1 MRFTPQFLDELRA
14 RLPVS
19 EVVGR
24 RVKLKKAGREWKG
37 LSPFQQE
44 KSPSFTVNDQKG
56 FYHDFSS
63 GKHGDIITFLMETE
77 GVGFTEAVERLA
89 AMAGLPLPAVTPD
102 AARHEQRRKTL
113 YDVMELAAKFFA
125 ETLASRLG
133 AKARG
138 YLADRAISP
147 ATQVQFRIGYA
158 PGEKYALKEYL
169 GSQGIPVEDMVE
181 AGLLIAADDIPVP
194 YDRFRDRVMF
204 PITDVRGRVIA
215 FGGRALEKDVAAK
228 YLNSPETPLF
238 HKGDN
243 LYNLAAARLAT
254 HNGSPLVV
262 VEGYVDVI
270 AMVGAGFPASV
281 APLGTALTE
290 NQLALLWKMA
300 DEPILCFDGDRA
312 GQKAAWRA
320 ADLALP
326 HLAPGKS
333 LRFALLPEGQDPDD
347 LVRSGGRAAIE
358 EVIGA
363 ARGLADVIWSREIEG
378 GTFATPERR
387 AALEK
392 RIGELANG
400 IRDEVV
406 RRYYRQDLSER
417 LQRSFAPEAGRG
429 GGYARGGYRGGPAG
443 NYGRESAWRFGSRGP
458 FTPGA
463 AGRFGGRPAASAG
476 SQTINRGPY
485 QAASAQLATSPIMR
499 GQRSAMSRR
508 EALILQSL
516 INHPWLLHDHLEQV
530 AALELAHPEAHKLRA
545 GIIAAFANEH
555 HHSPEPSEQSEK
567 MRADLEAGGFSQG
580 LQRVEGAIT
589 TSAVWGAQAGA
600 AREDVLSTWHQLVSL
615 HRQWHSLLREL
626 KDAELALGE
635 EASEANLVWLR
646 DVKARMAEMD
656 GTEALIEGFGESSG
670 RFQRSV

>member
-24 RVKLKKAGREWKG
+24 RVKLKKAGKEWKG

-63 GKHGDIITFLMETE
+63 GKHGDVISFLMETE

-89 AMAGLPLPAVTPD
+89 AMAGMALPAATPD

-113 YDVMELAAKFFA
+113 HDVMELAAKFFA
-125 ETLASRLG
+125 DTLASRTG

-138 YLADRAISP
+138 YLGDRAISP
-147 ATQVQFRIGYA
+147 AVQLQFRLGYA
-158 PGEKYALKEYL
+158 PGERFALKEHL
-169 GSQGIPVEDMVE
+169 GALGVSTEDMVE
-181 AGLLIAADDIPVP
+181 AGLLVAGEDIPVP

-215 FGGRALEKDVAAK
+215 FGGRALEKDVPAK

-243 LYNLAAARLAT
+243 LYNLASARQAT
-254 HNGSPLVV
+254 HNGSPLIV

-270 AMVGAGFPASV
+270 AMVTAGFGGAV

-312 GQKAAWRA
+312 GQKAAFRA

-326 HLAPGKS
+326 GLLPGKS

-347 LVRSGGRAAIE
+347 LARSGGRVAIE
-358 EVIGA
+358 EVISA
-363 ARGLADVIWSREIEG
+363 ARGLADMLWSREIEG
-378 GTFATPERR
+378 GSFATPERR
-387 AALEK
+387 AALEA

-406 RRYYRQDLSER
+406 RRYYRQDLAER
-417 LQRSFAPEAGRG
+417 LRRTFAPDAARGFYAKGNFRG
-429 GGYARGGYRGGPAG
+429 GGAGESGRRFAPRGAFTPGPAG
-443 NYGRESAWRFGSRGP
+443 RSG
-458 FTPGA
+458 
-463 AGRFGGRPAASAG
+463 FGGGRGQGASA
-476 SQTINRGPY
+476 SPTINRGPY

-499 GQRSAMSRR
+499 SQRSAMSRR

-516 INHPWLLHDHLEQV
+516 INHPWLLHDHLEAV
-530 AALELAHPEAHKLRA
+530 AALELAHPEANKLRA
-545 GIIAAFANEH
+545 GIIAAFANDH
-555 HHSPEPSEQSEK
+555 HQSPDVEEQAEK
-567 MRADLEAGGFSQG
+567 MRADLAARGLSDV
-580 LQRVEGAIT
+580 LQRVERSIT
-589 TSAVWGAQAGA
+589 TSAVWGAKPGA
-600 AREDVLSTWHQLVSL
+600 AREDVLATWQQLVVL
-615 HRQWHSLLREL
+615 HQKTHALLRER

-635 EASEANLVWLR
+635 QPSESNLAWLK
-646 DVKARMAEMD
+646 DVSARLDSLD
-656 GTEALIEGFGESSG
+656 GTEALIEGFGELSG
-670 RFQRSV
+670 RFRQSV